1 MEKDFLEILDQIE
14 KEKGIPRERLLT
26 NIEEAL
32 MSAYKKKFGSSHN
45 VKINIDPKSG
55 KIKVISTKDV
65 VQEVVRASQEISLKD
80 AKKIKSSNKL
90 ADKLDIEVP
99 LGDFGHIA
107 MQVAKQVIMQRIR
120 EEERDIVYRDYKPI
134 ERTVVTGEIRNKDF
148 RDNWLVDLGKAEG
161 IIPIDE
167 QIKFEKYQQGD
178 KVKVYVV
185 EVKKTSKGPSIILS
199 RTHPELIKKLFEL
212 EVPEIREGIVEI
224 KGIIREPGIR
234 AKVAVFSS
242 NEKVDPLGACVG
254 MKGMRIQA
262 INREL
267 GQEKIDLVRWNED
280 PANYILNALSPA
292 KAEEILIDPDNKR
305 ATILLEDE
313 QLKLAIGKQGQNVRL
328 ASRLTGWQIDLRKRE
343 EVVQNLTM
351 IEGVGELTAK
361 NLMDSG
367 FRRITDIAQASVED
381 LAAVKGLGEKKA
393 EKLKASAQEA
403 IKNLKAKNNK

>member
-14 KEKGIPRERLLT
+14 KEKGIPRTRLLT